1 MLARHIQY
9 FLAVA
14 QHQSFTRAATALHV
28 SQPALSQQVRQ
39 LEESLGAQLF
49 DRSGRTTRLTDA
61 GEVYLR
67 YAQRA
72 SQELQEGKRAIHD
85 VGDLSRGSL
94 RVAVTPTFTT
104 YLVGPLVEAFHGHYP
119 NITLNVR
126 EIAQERMEELLLS
139 DELDVGVAFEEVHAQ
154 DIEAHPLLVE
164 TLALVV
170 SAKHP
175 LAGQRVIGPEALN
188 AESLILLSSE
198 FATREQIDRYCRQH
212 DIRPRVQMEA
222 NAISAVIEVVR
233 RTTLSTLLPAAIAL
247 AHDELVAI
255 ELDPLRLQRTAVL
268 MQRKGAYQSAA
279 ARAFIELATE
289 VVGRLE
295 KRPGQGGDRS

>member
-14 QHQSFTRAATALHV
+14 QHRSFTRAAAALHV

-39 LEESLGAQLF
+39 LEESLGALLF

-67 YAQRA
+67 YAQKA
-72 SQELQEGKRAIHD
+72 SEQLQEGKRAIHD
-85 VGDLSRGSL
+85 VADLSRGSL

-104 YLVGPLVEAFHGHYP
+104 YLVGPLVEAFHSRYP

-126 EIAQERMEELLLS
+126 EIAQEHMEERLLA
-139 DELDVGVAFEEVHAQ
+139 DELDVGIAFEEVHAQ
-154 DIEAHPLLVE
+154 DIEAYPLLVE

-170 SAKHP
+170 GEKHP
-175 LAGQRVIGPEALN
+175 LAGQRAIGPEALN

-212 DIRPRVQMEA
+212 GIHPRVLMEA

-233 RTTLSTLLPAAIAL
+233 RTTLSTLLPATIAL
-247 AHDELVAI
+247 AHGDLIAL

-279 ARAFIELATE
+279 ARAFIELAKA
-289 VVGRLE
+289 VAGGLE
-295 KRPGQGGDRS
+295 KHAS

>member
-14 QHQSFTRAATALHV
+14 EHHSFTRAAAALHV

-67 YAQRA
+67 YARRA

-85 VGDLSRGSL
+85 VSDLSRGSL

-104 YLVGPLVEAFHGHYP
+104 YLVGPLVQAFHSRYP
-119 NITLNVR
+119 GIVLNVR
-126 EIAQERMEELLLS
+126 EISQERMEELLLA
-139 DELDVGVAFEEVHAQ
+139 DEVDVGIAFAEVHAE
-154 DIEAHPLLVE
+154 DIDALPLLVE

-170 SAKHP
+170 SRQHP
-175 LAGQRVIGPEALN
+175 LANEQSIGLEALS
-188 AESLILLSSE
+188 AESLVLLSAE

-212 DIRPRVQMEA
+212 GIHPHVRMEA
-222 NAISAVIEVVR
+222 NAIGAVIETVR
-233 RTTLSTLLPAAIAL
+233 RTTLSTLLPATIAL
-247 AHDELVAI
+247 AHEDLVAI
-255 ELDPLRLQRTAVL
+255 ALDPVRLQRTAVL

-279 ARAFIELATE
+279 ARVFAELATE
-289 VVGRLE
+289 VAAQLGRC
-295 KRPGQGGDRS
+295 

>member
-1 MLARHIQY
+1 MADGMLARHIKY

-14 QHQSFTRAATALHV
+14 HYHSFTRAAAALHV

-67 YAQRA
+67 YARRA
-72 SQELQEGKRAIHD
+72 SQELEEGKRAIHD
-85 VGDLSRGSL
+85 VGDLSRGAL

-104 YLVGPLVEAFHGHYP
+104 YLVGPLVEAFHRRYP
-119 NITLNVR
+119 NITLNLR
-126 EIAQERMEELLLS
+126 EIAQEQMEEHLLA
-139 DELDVGVAFEEVHAQ
+139 DELDVGIAFEDGHSQ
-154 DIEAHPLLVE
+154 DIDTLALLTE

-170 SAKHP
+170 GEKHP
-175 LAGQRVIGPEALN
+175 LAGQRAIDPDALS
-188 AESLILLSSE
+188 AESLILLSAE

-212 DIRPRVQMEA
+212 GIAPRVLMEA
-222 NAISAVIEVVR
+222 NVIGAVIEVVR
-233 RTTLSTLLPAAIAL
+233 RTTLSTLLPATIAL
-247 AHDELVAI
+247 AHEGLFAI
-255 ELDPLRLQRTAVL
+255 ELSPQRLQRTAVL
-268 MQRKGAYQSAA
+268 MQRKGAYQTSA

-289 VVGRLE
+289 VAAQLE
-295 KRPGQGGDRS
+295 R